1 MAMSQWRRPV
11 GETVIR
17 RAAPVVLALCFISCG
32 WVAGCAA
39 PGDPVARHPVVPA
52 AIADLAVRQY
62 GSAFAL
68 TFTLPKRSVDRET
81 LAEQPSIEIYRVA
94 VPPGSAPDKKTS
106 WQLAYTIPSEQVD
119 RYLTG
124 GRIEFHDAL
133 AAGDLTQLAGSS
145 MVYKIRTR
153 AAKAR
158 ASADSNVVTKRILAA
173 PEAPRE
179 VRVEISE
186 TALIIRW
193 AEVAAPPGSD
203 SIAYRVYRAV
213 AESGQDASVS
223 SVSQARLKTQPE
235 LAGSS
240 TSAEFRDTHFEFGTS
255 YLYTVRSAAQYGAN
269 VVESAD
275 SAAVAI
281 TPRDTFPPAAP
292 TNVEITVVPAT
303 PQAGIYVELSWA
315 ISSEADLA
323 GYIIYR
329 SDTEDAPGERISTET
344 LPSPT
349 FRDMSVVP
357 GGRYFYRVS
366 AVDRAG
372 NESPRSSAVEADI
385 P

>member
-1 MAMSQWRRPV
+1 MAMSQWRRPA
-11 GETVIR
+11 GETVTR
-17 RAAPVVLALCFISCG
+17 RAASVVLALCFVACG
-32 WVAGCAA
+32 WIAGCAA

-52 AIADLAVRQY
+52 AVADLAVRQY

-68 TFTLPKRSVDRET
+68 TFTLPKRSVDREA
-81 LAEQPSIEIYRVA
+81 LAEQPSIEIYRAA
-94 VPPGSAPDKKTS
+94 VPPGSVPDKKTS

-124 GRIEFHDAL
+124 ERIEFHDAL
-133 AAGDLTQLAGSS
+133 AAGDFALPAGSS
-145 MVYKIRTR
+145 MAYKIRTR
-153 AAKAR
+153 AARAR
-158 ASADSNVVTKRILAA
+158 ASADSNVVTKRILAP

-179 VRVEISE
+179 VRVEVSE
-186 TALIIRW
+186 TALIVHW
-193 AEVAAPPGSD
+193 AEVAAPSGSA

-223 SVSQARLKTQPE
+223 SASQAKLKTQPE

-240 TSAEFRDTHFEFGTS
+240 TSTEFREAHFEFGTA
-255 YLYTVRSAAQYGAN
+255 YLYSVRSVAQYGAD

-292 TNVEITVVPAT
+292 NNVEISVVPAT
-303 PQAGIYVELSWA
+303 PQAGMYVELSWA

-323 GYIIYR
+323 GYIVYR
-329 SDTEDAPGERISTET
+329 SDAENAPGERISTET

-366 AVDRAG
+366 AVDRSG